1 MSNGLGN
8 RPSVIVCIGKRI
20 LGEAIHEDA
29 SPNRSYTFIPRASTR
44 GYGAG

>member
-29 SPNRSYTFIPRASTR
+29 SPNRSYTFIPQPPTR
-44 GYGAG
+44 EDGVG

>member
-29 SPNRSYTFIPRASTR
+29 SPNRSYTFIPRTSIQA
-44 GYGAG
+44 YGAG